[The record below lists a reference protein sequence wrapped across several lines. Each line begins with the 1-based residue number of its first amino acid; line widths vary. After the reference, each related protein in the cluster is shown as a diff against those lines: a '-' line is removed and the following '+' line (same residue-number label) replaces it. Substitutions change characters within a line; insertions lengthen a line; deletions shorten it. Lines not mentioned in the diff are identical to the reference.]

1 MCAAGNYLID
11 RCGAEPAT
19 RACAAR
25 ARDDAP
31 GPARC
36 GAHDPQKPHA
46 FNFFF
51 FSV

>member
-11 RCGAEPAT
+11 RCGADPQ
-19 RACAAR
+19 RGPVR
-25 ARDDAP
+25 HARDDAP

-46 FNFFF
+46 FK
-51 FSV
+51 FSSLVF